1 MIITKEEKE
10 FLKESNAIEREYSD
24 VALRDAEQAWMMAK
38 ICIDEPVSIDYI
50 LAIHR
55 RLMKRLN
62 PEIAGNI
69 RDCRVKIGGK
79 IKWNDKEEIKEEL
92 RLLCNP
98 GLYPIF
104 SESLIKRWHIQFE
117 NIHPFQDGNGR
128 VGRILM
134 NIQRLKMGLPILII
148 HEGKEQMEYYSW
160 FKDII

>member
-1 MIITKEEKE
+1 MIITKEESK
-10 FLKESNAIEREYSD
+10 FLEESNAIEREYSPQ
-24 VALRDAEQAWMMAK
+24 ALRDAEQAWMMAK
-38 ICIDEPVSIDYI
+38 ICMDEPTSIDYI

-92 RLLCNP
+92 RLLCKIIP
-98 GLYPIF
+98 KY
-104 SESLIKRWHIQFE
+104 EEEIKQWHIQFE
-117 NIHPFQDGNGR
+117 NIHPFIDGNGR

-134 NIQRLKMGLPILII
+134 NIQRLKIGLPILII
-148 HEGKEQMEYYSW
+148 HEGKEQMEYYKW
-160 FKDII
+160 FKDIN

>member
-1 MIITKEEKE
+1 MKKEIE
-10 FLKESNAIEREYSD
+10 FLKHSNWIEREYSD
-24 VALRDAEQAWMMAK
+24 EALNDAKQAWMMAK
-38 ICIDEPVSIDYI
+38 INMDEPISIDYI

-62 PEIAGNI
+62 PKIVGRI
-69 RDCRVKIGGK
+69 RDCPVMIGGK
-79 IKWNDKEEIKEEL
+79 IRWNNKGEIREEL

-98 GLYPIF
+98 GIYPIS

-117 NIHPFQDGNGR
+117 NIHPFEDGNGR

-134 NIQRLKMGLPILII
+134 NIQRLKIGLPILII
-148 HEGKEQMEYYSW
+148 HEGKEQMNYYKW